1 MLAKGVSKY
10 HQVSLLQQFNSL
22 RYCPLTKNG
31 FGKFNKNCFYW
42 EFEASPSEFSK
53 KYRVLIIYHSDNY
66 SPSVYVLDKDIW
78 QISKSKQIP
87 HLYDFK
93 KIKLCLYYPDYNEW
107 SSKMLLCNTIVAW
120 SYLWL
125 YFYEE
130 WLYTN
135 DWKGGGIHPE
145 SKNDDTDDEP
155 NTLKKTIIKDRK
167 KKKKDTVSKVINNI
181 YQSRKKAYLDELEK

>member
-10 HQVSLLQQFNSL
+10 RQVSLLQQYNNL

-31 FGKFNKNCFYW
+31 FGEFNKNYFYW
-42 EFEASPSEFSK
+42 EFEASPSPFSK
-53 KYRVLIIYHSDNY
+53 KYRVLIIYHIDNY
-66 SPSVYVLDKDIW
+66 SPNVYVLDKDIW
-78 QISKSKQIP
+78 EVSKSKQIP
-87 HLYDFK
+87 HLYDSQ
-93 KIKLCLYYPDYNEW
+93 KIRLCLYYPDYHEW
-107 SSKMLLCNTIVAW
+107 SSKMPLCNTIVAW

-145 SKNDDTDDEP
+145 SKNNDTHDD
-155 NTLKKTIIKDRK
+155 KKTISKDRK
-167 KKKKDTVSKVINNI
+167 KKKKDTVSKLINNI